1 MGVHSLWQVLEPVRR
16 RLPLSAI
23 ANQALCI
30 DLSYWLLQLGSAV
43 GNAGSHGKPHLRGLF
58 HRLRALIGLN
68 CRVILVAD
76 GDVPAIKQPEYQL
89 RQKLGAANAS
99 RGRGGRAPGRPLH
112 TQAASGSRTQHK
124 RRAGSDFGRMVEEAK
139 ALAAALGI
147 PTITSPEE
155 GEAQCAALILSGIC
169 DACCTGD
176 SDAFLF
182 GATVVYRNISLSAM
196 RGPSRSVADNC
207 VDAYAMADVR
217 KHLGLGREA
226 LIALGLLLGCDYHK
240 GVQGVGPEKAM
251 KIVQHIGCKA
261 VLPCIRAHGV
271 AAIAAMAKD
280 KTKPPILDTSLG
292 PLNVHGHSSDTVAN
306 EAILSAL
313 AIDAFLEP
321 NCLAAGSSLL
331 RRYAE
336 EPGSSP
342 DLAAITRFCEM
353 HMEWPPEVTGNYLL
367 TKIAERDL
375 CRAAIA
381 PEKGLRQPALQYT
394 ILAVI
399 KARVVRLEPHFE
411 VAWAGSPQLANRVIR
426 SEAAMRAAPH
436 KVEEF
441 HALRK
446 QKANV
451 SKSSL
456 RRKKAPVPAASQE
469 LEDLFSS
476 LALEDGQSSLSHSW

>member
-1 MGVHSLWQVLEPVRR
+1 MGVHSLWQVLEPVRQ

-43 GNAGSHGKPHLRGLF
+43 GSAGSHGKPHLRGLF

-68 CRVILVAD
+68 CSVILVAD
-76 GDVPAIKQPEYQL
+76 GDVPAIKEPVYQL
-89 RQKLGAANAS
+89 RQKLGAATAS

-112 TQAASGSRTQHK
+112 TQAASRGRTQHK
-124 RRAGSDFGRMVEEAK
+124 RRAGSEFGRMVEEAK

-147 PTITSPEE
+147 PTVTSPEE

-182 GATVVYRNISLSAM
+182 GATVVYRDISLS
-196 RGPSRSVADNC
+196 DNC

-226 LIALGLLLGCDYHK
+226 LIALGLLLGCDYHE

-261 VLPCIRAHGV
+261 VLPCMRAHGV
-271 AAIAAMAKD
+271 AAFAAMAKD
-280 KTKPPILDTSLG
+280 KMKPPILENSLG
-292 PLNVHGHSSDTVAN
+292 PLNVRGHLGDTLAN
-306 EAILSAL
+306 EATLSVL

-321 NCLAAGSSLL
+321 KCLAADSSVL
-331 RRYAE
+331 RRYAHME

-342 DLAAITRFCEM
+342 DLAATTLFCET

-381 PEKGLRQPALQYT
+381 QDKGLHQPALQYT

-399 KARVVRLEPHFE
+399 KARVVRSEPHFE
-411 VAWAGSPQLANRVIR
+411 VAWAGSPQLANTVIR

-441 HALRK
+441 HALCK

-451 SKSSL
+451 SKASL
-456 RRKKAPVPAASQE
+456 RRKKAPAPAANQQ
-469 LEDLFSS
+469 LEDLFST
-476 LALEDGQSSLSHSW
+476 LALEDGQLSSLSHSW

>member
-43 GNAGSHGKPHLRGLF
+43 GSAGSHGKPHLRGLF

-68 CRVILVAD
+68 CHEPV
-76 GDVPAIKQPEYQL
+76 YQL
-89 RQKLGAANAS
+89 RQKLGAATAS

-112 TQAASGSRTQHK
+112 TQAASGGRTRHK

-147 PTITSPEE
+147 PTVTSPEE

-182 GATVVYRNISLSAM
+182 GATVVYRDISLSAM
-196 RGPSRSVADNC
+196 RGPSRFVADNC

-217 KHLGLGREA
+217 KHLGLGRKT
-226 LIALGLLLGCDYHK
+226 LIALGLLLGCDYHE
-240 GVQGVGPEKAM
+240 GVPGVGPEKAM

-271 AAIAAMAKD
+271 AATAAMAKD
-280 KTKPPILDTSLG
+280 KMKPPNLENLFGT
-292 PLNVHGHSSDTVAN
+292 LNVYGHLGDTVAN
-306 EAILSAL
+306 EATLCAL

-321 NCLAAGSSLL
+321 NCLAADLSVLK
-331 RRYAE
+331 RYAE
-336 EPGSSP
+336 GPGSSP
-342 DLAAITRFCEM
+342 DVAAITHFCEIY
-353 HMEWPPEVTGNYLL
+353 MEWPPEVTGNYLL

-381 PEKGLRQPALQYT
+381 QEKGFHQPALQYT

-399 KARVVRLEPHFE
+399 KARVVRSEPHFE
-411 VAWAGSPQLANRVIR
+411 VAWAGSPQLANTVIR

-441 HALRK
+441 HALHN
-446 QKANV
+446 QKAKV
-451 SKSSL
+451 SKASL
-456 RRKKAPVPAASQE
+456 RRKKAPVPAASQQ

-476 LALEDGQSSLSHSW
+476 LALEDGQQSSW